1 MSPKK
6 AFDESLLQHQ
16 QGLREVPADE
26 APTEQTKR
34 KRLGFE
40 PGKSI
45 SNLDMQDSDKDITSE
60 EDSSFSSESSTT
72 DYDLPADEDENDEET
87 MHTDINVG
95 DLAVI
100 KYDYSRSVKY
110 YVGECMRK
118 DNNGDIVFIFLER
131 VCVTIFKYRKNVI
144 EEVAK
149 VNMIKHILSSPSTT
163 RRGGKLDFISSKEMI
178 NSLRFLY

>member
-34 KRLGFE
+34 KRLGLE

-45 SNLDMQDSDKDITSE
+45 SNLNMQDSDKNITSE
-60 EDSSFSSESSTT
+60 EDSSFNSESSTT

-100 KYDYSRSVKY
+100 KYDYSRSVK
-110 YVGECMRK
+110 
-118 DNNGDIVFIFLER
+118 
-131 VCVTIFKYRKNVI
+131 
-144 EEVAK
+144 
-149 VNMIKHILSSPSTT
+149 
-163 RRGGKLDFISSKEMI
+163 
-178 NSLRFLY
+178 

>member
-1 MSPKK
+1 MPSENVISPRK
-6 AFDESLLQHQ
+6 AFDESLLQHL

-40 PGKSI
+40 PGESI

-87 MHTDINVG
+87 MHIDINVG
-95 DLAVI
+95 DLAV
-100 KYDYSRSVKY
+100 VK
-110 YVGECMRK
+110 
-118 DNNGDIVFIFLER
+118 
-131 VCVTIFKYRKNVI
+131 
-144 EEVAK
+144 
-149 VNMIKHILSSPSTT
+149 
-163 RRGGKLDFISSKEMI
+163 
-178 NSLRFLY
+178 